1 MRMRG
6 KLAICA
12 FAGLGLALPGMS
24 QDMRT
29 ASENVV
35 ACQTVSDPAERL
47 VCFETAAA
55 ELSALLAV
63 PVAEASVPTAPSS
76 ATLPASANAPA
87 PVEQAMVSAPAVT
100 AVPAAPAAPVTASV
114 AATDAPIQQAESAAS
129 DAEEAPKSRLPS
141 WIPRVTFGG
150 DRDVE
155 KEPDEFETQVTRI
168 QVNRLG
174 RYFFTTAEGHV
185 WRQKSPEEIR
195 APKKL
200 PADVIIYQN
209 ITGGLRLKIV
219 ETNRSYAVRRVE

>member
-12 FAGLGLALPGMS
+12 FAGLGLALPGLS

-63 PVAEASVPTAPSS
+63 PVAEANVPTAPSS
-76 ATLPASANAPA
+76 ATLPTSANAPA
-87 PVEQAMVSAPAVT
+87 PVEQAMVSAP

>member
-12 FAGLGLALPGMS
+12 FAGLGLALPGLS

-55 ELSALLAV
+55 ELSALL
-63 PVAEASVPTAPSS
+63 
-76 ATLPASANAPA
+76 
-87 PVEQAMVSAPAVT
+87 VT
-100 AVPAAPAAPVTASV
+100 PSV

-129 DAEEAPKSRLPS
+129 DAEEAPRSRLPS

-174 RYFFTTAEGHV
+174 RYFVTTAEGHV

>member
-1 MRMRG
+1 MKMRG

-12 FAGLGLALPGMS
+12 FAGLGLALPGLA

-29 ASENVV
+29 ASEKVV
-35 ACQTVSDPAERL
+35 ACQSVSDPAERL

-63 PVAEASVPTAPSS
+63 PVARLGTPSAPSP
-76 ATLPASANAPA
+76 ATVPAPANAPA
-87 PVEQAMVSAPAVT
+87 PIEQAIVSAPAVPAT
-100 AVPAAPAAPVTASV
+100 PAAPTTTNV
-114 AATDAPIQQAESAAS
+114 AATDAPIQQAASAAS

-155 KEPDEFETQVTRI
+155 KEPDEFETQLTRI

-200 PADVIIYQN
+200 PADVVIYQN